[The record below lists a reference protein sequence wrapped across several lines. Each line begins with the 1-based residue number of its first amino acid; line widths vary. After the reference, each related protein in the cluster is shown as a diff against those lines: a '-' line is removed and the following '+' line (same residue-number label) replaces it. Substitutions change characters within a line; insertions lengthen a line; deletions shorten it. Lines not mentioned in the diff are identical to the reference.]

1 MSASP
6 APEAAAAPKKSKKK
20 LVVLALAGL
29 LLAGGSAA
37 GAWYYASAKGPAAES
52 AEPLPKPL
60 PKANFTNLEPF
71 TVNLQDPRGERFAQI
86 GVTLELDDPK
96 SENEIK
102 DRMPAIRNNI
112 LMLIS
117 SKQID
122 ELLSAEG
129 KAHLALEIRDQAG
142 RALGLPPA
150 PPPPLATATPTQD
163 AAAAVPAVP
172 ASQAVASAPKPARTV
187 RPNPIRGVL
196 FSQFI
201 VQ

>member
-6 APEAAAAPKKSKKK
+6 PPEAAAAPKKSKKK
-20 LVVLALAGL
+20 LLVLVLAGL
-29 LLAGGSAA
+29 LMAGGSAA
-37 GAWYYASAKGPAAES
+37 GAYFYASSKATAGES
-52 AEPLPKPL
+52 AEPQPKPL

-71 TVNLQDPRGERFAQI
+71 TVNLQDVRGERFAQI
-86 GVTLELDDPK
+86 GVTLELDDAK

-117 SKQID
+117 SKQIED
-122 ELLSAEG
+122 LLSAEG

-150 PPPPLATATPTQD
+150 PPAPAQD
-163 AAAAVPAVP
+163 AATPAVAAAP
-172 ASQAVASAPKPARTV
+172 ASAVASAAAKPGSKPV

>member
-150 PPPPLATATPTQD
+150 PPPPLAAALEAAPQATA
-163 AAAAVPAVP
+163 
-172 ASQAVASAPKPARTV
+172 ASAAPAASAAKPARNV

>member
-6 APEAAAAPKKSKKK
+6 VPAAAATAPKKSKKK
-20 LVVLALAGL
+20 LVVLAMAGL
-29 LLAGGSAA
+29 LVAGGSAG
-37 GAWYYASAKGPAAES
+37 GAWFYASAKGLGSEGAD
-52 AEPLPKPL
+52 PLPKPL
-60 PKANFTNLEPF
+60 PKANFTSLEPF

-129 KAHLALEIRDQAG
+129 KALLALEIRDQSG

-150 PPPPLATATPTQD
+150 PPPHRTPDSPAQD
-163 AAAAVPAVP
+163 AAATAQAA
-172 ASQAVASAPKPARTV
+172 ASTP
-187 RPNPIRGVL
+187 RPGRHMRANPIRSVL

>member
-1 MSASP
+1 M
-6 APEAAAAPKKSKKK
+6 
-20 LVVLALAGL
+20 VLRQR
-29 LLAGGSAA
+29 
-37 GAWYYASAKGPAAES
+37 KGPGAES

-112 LMLIS
+112 LMLLS
-117 SKQID
+117 SKQIE
-122 ELLSAEG
+122 ELLSPEG
-129 KAHLALEIRDQAG
+129 KVLLAQEIRDQAG
-142 RALGLPPA
+142 RALGFAPA
-150 PPPPLATATPTQD
+150 PPAE
-163 AAAAVPAVP
+163 AASAASA
-172 ASQAVASAPKPARTV
+172 ASVASATARQGKNM
-187 RPNPIRGVL
+187 RQNPIRGVL